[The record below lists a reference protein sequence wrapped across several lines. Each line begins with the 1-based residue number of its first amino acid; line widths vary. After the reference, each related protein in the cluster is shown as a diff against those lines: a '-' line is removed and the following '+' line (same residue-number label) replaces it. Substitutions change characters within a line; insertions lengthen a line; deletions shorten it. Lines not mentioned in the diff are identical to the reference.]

1 MVAKGK
7 KQTSADSSVD
17 SASNVTRIKATDTKA
32 DIKPAKPVKVQSV
45 SVKKSGIKKFL
56 SAIAKPF
63 VLLVGYFKGAWFEL
77 KQVHWPNRRATWGLT
92 MAVLLFS
99 AFFII
104 VILLLDAL
112 FKFLFQLILG

>member
-1 MVAKGK
+1 VVAKGK

-17 SASNVTRIKATDTKA
+17 NASNVTRIQAVDTKA
-32 DIKPAKPVKVQSV
+32 AVKSKSPVQSPAAKKTG
-45 SVKKSGIKKFL
+45 VKEVLFTL
-56 SAIAKPF
+56 AKPF
-63 VLLVGYFKGAWFEL
+63 ISLGTYLKGAWFEL

-92 MAVLLFS
+92 VAVLLFS

-112 FKFLFQLILG
+112 FKYLFQLILG